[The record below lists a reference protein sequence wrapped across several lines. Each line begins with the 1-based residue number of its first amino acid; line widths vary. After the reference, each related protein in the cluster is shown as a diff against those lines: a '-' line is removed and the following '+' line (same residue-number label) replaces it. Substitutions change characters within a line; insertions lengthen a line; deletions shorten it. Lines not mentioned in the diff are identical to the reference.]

1 VSFSHADPEVTI
13 YNGPLFSEIFQEW
26 IVENL
31 SDDLELSSDSDDIT
45 IPNKRPILS
54 DELSDDVED
63 IDKVIEDIDDEI
75 SYNPDCDII
84 RRIQVRSDSRIRN
97 MGSSI
102 NLSFCQEYQLSE
114 RALSIYNE
122 WKGKIT
128 SPRLGANLP
137 QVNLQ
142 TEDFC
147 TRKMWIE
154 GN

>member
-102 NLSFCQEYQLSE
+102 NLSLRSLMFSFSFFISTLSTIIPPL
-114 RALSIYNE
+114 ALLFLLDFSI
-122 WKGKIT
+122 
-128 SPRLGANLP
+128 
-137 QVNLQ
+137 LQ
-142 TEDFC
+142 IFSM
-147 TRKMWIE
+147 R
-154 GN
+154 NFS